1 MKNRTA
7 LTRQITLILAACC
20 IFSTGCTISQGI
32 RESVE
37 YNDSVNDFVLNW
49 RNSNWSQR
57 AWAER
62 EHQFEGQLHGDDFK
76 EGFRAGYTEIA
87 EGGVGCLPTVP
98 PRKYWSWRYQ
108 SPDGKARVDAWFAGY
123 PEGVK
128 AAQDEGIGDWSS
140 INVRTAAVKPASQPI
155 QAKADPAP
163 RILPTPYRAPVING
177 QQQSNDISR
186 LPPITPASASIELSD
201 SQVSLNPSYQ
211 RQLATNRR

>member
-1 MKNRTA
+1 MRSRTDF
-7 LTRQITLILAACC
+7 TRHLLLAISFGCIL
-20 IFSTGCTISQGI
+20 STGCTISQGI
-32 RESVE
+32 RESIE

-62 EHQFEGQLHGDDFK
+62 EEQFAGQIHSDDFK

-87 EGGVGCLPTVP
+87 QGGVGCLPTVP

-108 SPDGKARVDAWFAGY
+108 SPDGQARVDAWFAGY

-140 INVRTAAVKPASQPI
+140 INVRTAAVTPPTTPI
-155 QAKADPAP
+155 QAKADAAPAIAP
-163 RILPTPYRAPVING
+163 PTFVQEQTRSPEI
-177 QQQSNDISR
+177 QR
-186 LPPITPASASIELSD
+186 LPPLTPASATIEISD
-201 SQVSLNPSYQ
+201 RQSRRVSVDKPYV
-211 RQLATNRR
+211 ATFQN